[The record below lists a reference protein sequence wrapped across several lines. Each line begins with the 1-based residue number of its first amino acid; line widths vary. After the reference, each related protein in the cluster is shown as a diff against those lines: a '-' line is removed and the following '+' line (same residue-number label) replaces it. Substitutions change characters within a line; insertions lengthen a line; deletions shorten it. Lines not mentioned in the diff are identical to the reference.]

1 MSRIAKRRNIIFFL
15 VLVLSIL
22 LISCKKISFEDD
34 IIVLAAA
41 SLSDPLS
48 EISEK
53 YQVSNVYFDFAGSYT
68 LSNKIRMGSNADIVI
83 FAGIDPLEDLVKEKY
98 IKENSVSILLK
109 NQLTLICSK
118 KIQCPETKNVFE
130 NRSFKIAVADPKLA
144 PLGKYSKFFLEE
156 NELWER
162 VEKQLVY
169 NLDAQATIAS
179 VESGNV
185 PLGIVYSSDA
195 LTSDLVEV
203 ILDLEFKSLKVEYP
217 VAIIDRTKNEE
228 KALKFLRYLQ
238 SNESSEIF
246 SKFGF
251 SSLE

>member
-1 MSRIAKRRNIIFFL
+1 MSKIKNWMIEMQEEADYALGEGARTSGEVIYSMRQSGLQNIDEHW
-15 VLVLSIL
+15 VTQYV
-22 LISCKKISFEDD
+22 
-34 IIVLAAA
+34 
-41 SLSDPLS
+41 
-48 EISEK
+48 
-53 YQVSNVYFDFAGSYT
+53 T
-68 LSNKIRMGSNADIVI
+68 R
-83 FAGIDPLEDLVKEKY
+83 
-98 IKENSVSILLK
+98 
-109 NQLTLICSK
+109 T
-118 KIQCPETKNVFE
+118 
-130 NRSFKIAVADPKLA
+130 
-144 PLGKYSKFFLEE
+144 LEE

-203 ILDLEFKSLKVEYP
+203 ILDLEFKSLKIEYP

-238 SNESSEIF
+238 SNESAEIF